1 MPKITF
7 IDYKGNKN
15 TIDASAGGSLMEAA
29 DSGGV
34 PGILADCGG
43 AMACATCHVFVHDS
57 WHSRLPEKTDDEQG
71 MIEQHAIKP
80 NEKSRL
86 SCQIEVTEDLDG
98 LIVTTPE
105 KQVDF

>member
-7 IDYKGNKN
+7 IDYKGNKK
-15 TIDASAGGSLMEAA
+15 TIDASTGTSLMEAA
-29 DSGGV
+29 DGQGI

-43 AMACATCHVFVHDS
+43 AMACATCHVFVDDS
-57 WHSRLPEKTDDEQG
+57 WFEKLPKKTEDEQG
-71 MIEQHAIKP
+71 MINQHAIKP
-80 NEKSRL
+80 NSKSRL
-86 SCQIEVTEDLDG
+86 SCQIEVTDDLDG

>member
-71 MIEQHAIKP
+71 MIEQYAIKP